1 VAKGHVLLFRDSWKA
16 EALRVLL
23 VDDSVLSRK
32 VQLKVLQELS
42 LNDVVE
48 AKNGVEA
55 LRRLEELKFE
65 VDIVLTDWNM
75 PAMDGVTFVRELRKL
90 PRGRRV
96 PVIVVSSEGE
106 EDKIATAFEAGANSY
121 VTKPFKK
128 EVLSRKIQS
137 VKSVAAL
144 PEKHVPS
151 GVEGHAGTTSAAAL
165 SGDLSALGFAELVQ
179 FLNFSRKTG
188 ELIVRPES
196 GEGGVSFG
204 EGQVKD
210 AWLGRTTSEEAFFSI
225 ARLRTGR
232 FEFHEGRPPRKP
244 TIKQA
249 TLGLLMEA
257 MRLADEANA
266 AL

>member
-1 VAKGHVLLFRDSWKA
+1 MAPGHVLEFRGSWKA

-55 LRRLEELKFE
+55 LRRLEELEFE

-75 PAMDGVTFVRELRKL
+75 PAMDGVTFIRELRKL

-144 PEKHVPS
+144 PEKP
-151 GVEGHAGTTSAAAL
+151 ATASAAAL

-204 EGQVKD
+204 EGVVKD
-210 AWLGRTTSEEAFFSI
+210 AWLGRSTSEDAFFSI

-266 AL
+266 AT